1 MNLRVLRDRNL
12 LGGSLLGGAMGF
24 GLVGGLFIFPLF
36 VQGILGFTATETGVI
51 LFPAGLAILL
61 GIGVCGTLI
70 QKGMDPRIL
79 IGIGIATFMLANWDL
94 GHLSPQS
101 DAHSTLM
108 GQVLRGLGIGFLFIP
123 VSVSAYSTLKGAQ
136 IAQGTALWNLSLQLG
151 GSLGIAALNTYVV
164 NMTAYHRAV
173 LTGDL
178 FAGDG
183 TFTARQDGLAQS
195 LLAHGYG
202 LAQAHSTALGMIDQI
217 VQAQAQT
224 MAYNNA
230 FVLIGI
236 AFAFFFPVILL
247 LQRPKPGA
255 APAAMH

>member
-1 MNLRVLRDRNL
+1 MTGSAAPSSPAWPPSPPPRSRPSSLWELWPGNARPAVNLRVLRDRNL

-36 VQGILGFTATETGVI
+36 VQGILRLHGHRDGGDFVPGG
-51 LFPAGLAILL
+51 AGDSARHR
-61 GIGVCGTLI
+61 CCAATLI
-70 QKGMDPRIL
+70 QKGVDPRLL
-79 IGIGIATFMLANWDL
+79 IGVGIATFMLANWDL

-178 FAGDG
+178 FTGDTTLAG
-183 TFTARQDGLAQS
+183 RQDGLAQS

-202 LAQAHSTALGMIDQI
+202 LA
-217 VQAQAQT
+217 
-224 MAYNNA
+224 
-230 FVLIGI
+230 
-236 AFAFFFPVILL
+236 
-247 LQRPKPGA
+247 PGPCDGA
-255 APAAMH
+255 GHD